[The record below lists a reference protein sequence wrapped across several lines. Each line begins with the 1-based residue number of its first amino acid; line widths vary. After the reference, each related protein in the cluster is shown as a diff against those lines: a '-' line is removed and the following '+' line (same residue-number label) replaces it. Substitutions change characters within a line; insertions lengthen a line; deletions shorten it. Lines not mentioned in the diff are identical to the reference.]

1 MVATTIIIVYRLD
14 RNADCP
20 TVLAIRHF
28 AGFKKPVN
36 NAIANTK
43 NTSHL
48 RYSQVVK
55 VYSIIIHR
63 AILS

>member
-1 MVATTIIIVYRLD
+1 M
-14 RNADCP
+14 
-20 TVLAIRHF
+20 LAIRHF

-43 NTSHL
+43 NMSHL